1 MPYFTK
7 EQEEEAVA
15 LILKECNFCG
25 HGGSNSNII
34 RNVSYVER
42 DKEGYVIGLVDF
54 GLQRFPNS
62 TTESVPKTRHWI
74 MPPAIGYLTR
84 LRKLTVYHC
93 KSIPREIV
101 HLSDSLQ
108 EIAFHFCEELN
119 FDALPPEFESLQ
131 QLTDFRIHGTTMK
144 SQRILPIHRLKNFS
158 NLRYLYY
165 RGGLS
170 KDFIDNT
177 NEEIHFMLQRADGI
191 PTSHDSNSRLIQD
204 LLSDEIRF
212 KKSLEILEIEG
223 GNLTEYTVADILS
236 DVLPQYPNLKR
247 LILPNNN
254 IRSLAPII
262 ARQPPVVPPTVR
274 LRSFY
279 LMGNPVLDVES
290 TSPESSP
297 NDELLLLRPEQLNLL
312 QILSLYDEI
321 TSLGHGI
328 TESGLCT
335 TDMLLALDLNNGGR
349 VLLSERFRPIPL
361 SVWPVVLERVNQWK
375 GYHESANVLYH
386 LLRNGPAMG
395 IRRETKPRCH
405 CAPMQTSIADVYV
418 DINDDINDDNDDDA
432 IRALDSAIR
441 ALDSVVGVSPV
452 AQFLPCSAIITPT
465 TTMAMTRKR
474 KACSC
479 CMPFMD

>member
-1 MPYFTK
+1 MAYFTK
-7 EQEEEAVA
+7 EEEEQAVA

-25 HGGSNSNII
+25 HDGSNSNII

-42 DKEGYVIGLVDF
+42 DEEGYVIGLVDL
-54 GLQRFPNS
+54 GLQRLSNS
-62 TTESVPKTRHWI
+62 TTESIPKTRHWI

-93 KSIPREIV
+93 KSLPREIV
-101 HLSDSLQ
+101 YLSDSLQ

-119 FDALPPEFESLQ
+119 FDDLPLEFESLQ

-144 SQRILPIHRLKNFS
+144 SQRILPIHRLQNFS

-165 RGGLS
+165 RGGPS
-170 KDFIDNT
+170 MDFIDNVK
-177 NEEIHFMLQRADGI
+177 EEIHYMLDCAVGI

-204 LLSDEIRF
+204 LLNDKIRF

-223 GNLTEYTVADILS
+223 GNLSEYTVADIFS

-262 ARQPPVVPPTVR
+262 ARQPLVVPPTVR

-279 LMGNPVLDVES
+279 LMGNPVLDVGS

-297 NDELLLLRPEQLNLL
+297 NDEMLLLRPEQLNLL
-312 QILSLYDEI
+312 RILSLYDEI

-335 TDMLLALDLNNGGR
+335 TDMLLALDLNNGGN
-349 VLLSERFRPIPL
+349 VLLSERFKPIPL
-361 SVWPVVLERVNQWK
+361 SVWPVVLERVNQRK
-375 GYHESANVLYH
+375 GYYESTNVLYH

-395 IRRETKPRCH
+395 IRRETKPTCC
-405 CAPMQTSIADVYV
+405 CAPVPPSIADVNADV
-418 DINDDINDDNDDDA
+418 DADVNADA
-432 IRALDSAIR
+432 MRALDSAIR

-452 AQFLPCSAIITPT
+452 AQFQPCSAVVTPT
-465 TTMAMTRKR
+465 TTMTMTRTRKR

-479 CMPFMD
+479 CMPFMH